1 MPLALKCRAK
11 LRWSL
16 PGPEGEV
23 MYEKL
28 HSNRNNLLIHLIAV
42 PSFIAGAMLIVYGLF
57 TLNWLSPFV
66 GGALALLSIAAQ
78 GRGHKME
85 EHPAEP
91 FNGPGDFMRRI
102 LREQFI
108 TFPRFVLSG
117 QWRRQFRAAGR

>member
-1 MPLALKCRAK
+1 
-11 LRWSL
+11 
-16 PGPEGEV
+16 
-23 MYEKL
+23 MYETF

-57 TLNWLSPFV
+57 MLNWFSPSV

-78 GRGHKME
+78 GRGHKLE
-85 EHPAEP
+85 EHPSRP
-91 FNGPGDFMRRI
+91 FNGPGDFIRRI

>member
-1 MPLALKCRAK
+1 LNRRAK
-11 LRWSL
+11 LRRSL
-16 PGPEGEV
+16 PRPEGEV
-23 MYEKL
+23 MYEKF

-42 PSFIAGAMLIVYGLF
+42 PFFITGALLIVYGLF

-78 GRGHKME
+78 GQGHKLD
-85 EHPAEP
+85 EHPADP
-91 FNGPGDFMRRI
+91 FSGPGDFIRRI
-102 LREQFI
+102 SREQFI